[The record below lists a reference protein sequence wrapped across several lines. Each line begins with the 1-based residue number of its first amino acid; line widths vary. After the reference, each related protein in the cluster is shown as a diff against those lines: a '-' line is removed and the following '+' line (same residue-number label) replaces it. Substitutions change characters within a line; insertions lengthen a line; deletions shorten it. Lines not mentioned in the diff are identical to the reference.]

1 VAALSKDPFLAFDV
15 GGSWV
20 KWATVVDGE
29 ADEHPREPV
38 ARGLEELVAQIVRLY
53 ERAAGGMHP
62 RWGLCMPGLIDTRLG
77 TVGYAANLDLRNV
90 PMLERL
96 EAVLPRPR
104 VFENDLV
111 AATVGEADGGT
122 LALIQVGTGIAG
134 RFAINGMV
142 PPSATAQA
150 GEIGHL
156 RFRPEGRPCACG
168 NHGCAEAYGGWGA
181 IRRRYEEA
189 GRAVSSPAALLENA
203 KVDPW
208 AGEVFDDAL
217 EAIGFAAAALVAV
230 CDPGTLRVGG
240 GLAAAWGDT
249 LLASIR
255 VALKAQVLPE
265 LASATRVE
273 GTKLGERASLLGL
286 YTLAASA

>member
-1 VAALSKDPFLAFDV
+1 LPASAGGPFLAFDV
-15 GGSWV
+15 GGSWI

-38 ARGLEELVAQIVRLY
+38 AQGIEELVSQIVRLY
-53 ERAAGGMHP
+53 ERAAGGAQP
-62 RWGLCMPGLIDTRLG
+62 PWGLCMPGLIDARLG
-77 TVGYAANLDLRNV
+77 TVGYAANLGLRNV
-90 PMLERL
+90 PMLELL
-96 EAVLPRPR
+96 EAALPKPQ

-111 AATVGEADGGT
+111 AATVGEANGGT

-134 RFAINGMV
+134 RSAVNGVV
-142 PPSATAQA
+142 PPSATGQA
-150 GEIGHL
+150 GEVGHL
-156 RFRPEGRPCACG
+156 RFRPLGRECACG

-181 IRRRYEEA
+181 IRRRYEQA
-189 GRAVSSPAALLENA
+189 GRRVSSPAALLEDA

-240 GLAAAWGDT
+240 GLAAAWSET

-265 LASATRVE
+265 LASVTRVE
-273 GTKLGERASLLGL
+273 STKLGERASLLGL